1 METAVIGFLL
11 NEKLATDA
19 AIKEALDRFS
29 LTPVD
34 QVRTLLHWKLYAF
47 RDRDRF
53 DLARVMLTL
62 SELIPPEA
70 SGRER
75 DFLRPRIAH
84 GDALTRLVRA
94 MSTTKPDD
102 LSVAEARAMKRGY
115 AMLVEAKVLPEPNA
129 RAHQAWVTMRWEKAQ
144 EAAGAWTHD
153 VAVAFDIAGDR
164 EVVRQRA
171 VSREQAERKAAKL
184 RRDQRFR
191 LGVDSRYPATTT
203 IREIGQAEAA

>member
-1 METAVIGFLL
+1 MIGFLL
-11 NEKLATDA
+11 NENLATDA

-53 DLARVMLTL
+53 DLARLMLTF
-62 SELIPPEA
+62 SGLIPLEV
-70 SGRER
+70 SDRER
-75 DFLRPRIAH
+75 DFLRPRIAL
-84 GDALTRLVRA
+84 GDTLTRLVRA

-102 LSVAEARAMKRGY
+102 LSLEEAEAMKRGY
-115 AMLVEAKVLPEPNA
+115 AMLVAANVLPAPNA
-129 RAHQAWVTMRWEKAQ
+129 RSHQAWVTMRWEKSQ

-153 VAVAFDIAGDR
+153 VAVAIDIAGDR

-171 VSREQAERKAAKL
+171 VSREQAERKAARL
-184 RRDQRFR
+184 RRDQRLR
-191 LGVDSRYPATTT
+191 LGVDRRYPATTT
-203 IREIGQAEAA
+203 IRQIDKAEAA